1 MSYIIVKNEISRIP
15 VVLVKI
21 YLDFCLNSF
30 GTAPCT
36 ATGTPCYN
44 TFFTCKD
51 KTNYSKTSKE
61 YKFTS
66 ADAPLPF
73 PGPRPYVL
81 DVQYLPTEIKD
92 NFTIS
97 GRVNITLA
105 DEPDTDI
112 GIDPYVS
119 QRTSVQGTF
128 WKKLIARNPN
138 YRGRK
143 IEIYEGFLGLEETEF
158 EKKFTGKIENIK
170 IADGKVTI
178 EAIDLLRYLAE
189 IEIPEKINCKLV
201 SDITETDIAITLTTV
216 ADLDDSGYVIIG
228 EEIIQYTGKNT
239 STNQITGCTRGAFNT
254 TPSSHSA
261 NDKVG
266 KVRYYAPQNPFD
278 ILLEMLTVDA
288 DLDTQYINLDEFNY
302 WKSWPAEDID
312 FSGIITE
319 PTKLSTLYFEIV
331 DLLDCKSWIAE
342 NLKITIRRNL
352 PNEPSREY
360 GEITD
365 EKNIIDGSCSVNLNE
380 KSRITR
386 ISLYWDKNVLGKI
399 DDVKEYNRLDVAIDA
414 DSESENG
421 YGDVKEKKIFCRWL
435 RPGLATE
442 ETLAQ
447 FITNFLA
454 RRFFRQTKAQQ
465 IISCSVEIKDLDIHT
480 GDWVKMTTDELLT
493 EDGSNFNR
501 IPFQVIKRE
510 RKKEKIDLTLIK
522 VAEKKICFITPSGYP
537 DYTNASESQREYG
550 FISDSEGKINEDWG
564 YFIY

>member
-1 MSYIIVKNEISRIP
+1 MSYTEYKNKISRVPI
-15 VVLVKI
+15 VLVKI
-21 YLDFCLNSF
+21 YLDWCENTF
-30 GTAPCT
+30 GVSPCT

-51 KTNYSKTSKE
+51 KTNYSKTTKV

-73 PGPRPYVL
+73 PGPRPYVS
-81 DVQYLPTEIKD
+81 DIQYLPTEIKD

-97 GRVNITLA
+97 GRVNIVLA

-119 QRTSVQGTF
+119 QRAGVQGTF

-143 IEIYEGFLGLEETEF
+143 IEIYEGFLGLAENEF

-170 IADGKVTI
+170 IQGEKVVI

-189 IEIPEKINCKLV
+189 IEIPEKIDCKLV
-201 SDITETDIAITLTTV
+201 SDISETDTTITLTSV
-216 ADLDDSGYVIIG
+216 EKLDNSGYVIIG
-228 EEIIQYTGKNT
+228 EEIIQYTDKNS

-254 TPSSHSA
+254 TPSTHSA

-266 KVRYYAPQNPFD
+266 KVRYYPPQNPFD

-288 DLDTQYINLDEFNY
+288 ELDTQYINTDDFNY
-302 WKSWPAEDID
+302 WKTWPAEDIN

-342 NLKITIRRNL
+342 DLKITIRRNL
-352 PNEPSREY
+352 PNQPGRTY
-360 GEITD
+360 KEISD
-365 EKNIIDGSCSVNLNE
+365 EKNIIEGSCSVDLNE
-380 KSRITR
+380 KSRLTR

-399 DDVKEYNRLDVAIDA
+399 DDVKEYNRLNIAIDA

-421 YGDVKEKKIFCRWL
+421 YGDIKEKKIFCRWL

-442 ETLAQ
+442 EKLAQ
-447 FITNFLA
+447 FIQNFLA
-454 RRFFRQTKAQQ
+454 RRLFRQNHAQQ
-465 IISCSVEIKDLDIHT
+465 IITCSVEIKDLDIHT
-480 GDWVKMTTDELLT
+480 GDWIKLTTDEFQT
-493 EDGSNFNR
+493 SDGNNFIN

-510 RKKEKIDLTLIK
+510 RKKEKIDLALIK
-522 VAEKKICFITPSGYP
+522 VAERRLCFITPSGYP
-537 DYTNASESQREYG
+537 DYTNASESQKEYG
-550 FISDSEGKINEDWG
+550 FISNSEGKINEDWG